1 MKNVKL
7 FEQFIAEKTS
17 GEIFKP
23 KRGKPTKFDHTKY
36 PELSGEFYDLIATAY
51 AEIGGHA
58 KIKSP
63 TDVFSDPSWNYWQG
77 IDIHGDT
84 DFDIIMFGK
93 KTKFGVKYSGVGHD
107 GTNAAKSAYVTSRG
121 TDLNKPGFYVEVSGK
136 LANILIS
143 KYNVPV
149 VSDEATV
156 EKVLG
161 KPVNWIGSKEGEPGD
176 GWYSR
181 KIGGSKHDKILIGRP
196 KV

>member
-1 MKNVKL
+1 MKNIKL

-23 KRGKPTKFDHTKY
+23 KRGKSTKFDHNKH

-107 GTNAAKSAYVTSRG
+107 GSKSAKRAYVTSRG
-121 TDLNKPGFYVEVSGK
+121 TDLNKPGFYIEVSGK
-136 LANILIS
+136 LANILMS

-161 KPVNWIGSKEGEPGD
+161 KPVDWIGAKEGEPGD

-181 KIGGSKHDKILIGRP
+181 KIGGSTHDKILIGRP